1 MATAVVVVAAVVVV
15 VAVAA
20 DTQDGSVDTVDWFN
34 VCFENV

>member
-1 MATAVVVVAAVVVV
+1 VVV